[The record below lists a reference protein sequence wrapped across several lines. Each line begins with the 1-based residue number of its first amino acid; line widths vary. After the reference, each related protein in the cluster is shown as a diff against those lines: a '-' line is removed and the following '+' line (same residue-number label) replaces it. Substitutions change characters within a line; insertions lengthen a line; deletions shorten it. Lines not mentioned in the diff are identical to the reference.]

1 MSAARAIAPPGGTTP
16 RYVDTHCHLDDAAFS
31 ADLGEVLDQSRSV
44 GVCSWINVG
53 YTPERWTSTTRLG
66 TEVPGIA
73 VMLGLHPAE
82 VDRWTDDLE
91 ENLIALL
98 GSSGARAVGETG
110 IDLFRG
116 ETNLDQQRVAFT
128 RQLAI
133 AVELRLPAVI
143 HMRAAE
149 KEVLTILRS
158 VKALPRLL
166 FHSFDGGPELT
177 AFVNETGAYV
187 GVGGLATRPGA
198 EGLRSQL
205 ARISP
210 DRIVLET
217 DAPYLVP
224 AKAPGRRNAPDNL
237 PFIAA
242 ALADLLGM
250 DVNTIAAL
258 TTANAEG
265 FFGELESA

>member
-1 MSAARAIAPPGGTTP
+1 MSAARAITLPGGTSA

-31 ADLGEVLDQSRSV
+31 SDLGGVLDHSRSV

-53 YTPERWTSTTRLG
+53 YTPERWTSSIGLG
-66 TEVPGIA
+66 TEVRGIS

-91 ENLIALL
+91 DDLIALL
-98 GSSGARAVGETG
+98 ESSGARAVGETG

-116 ETNLDQQRVAFT
+116 ETNLDRQQGAFT

-133 AVELRLPAVI
+133 AVELGLPAVI

-149 KEVLTILRS
+149 KEVLTILS
-158 VKALPRLL
+158 SATVLPRLL

-187 GVGGLATRPGA
+187 GVGGLATRPTA
-198 EGLRSQL
+198 HRLRSQL
-205 ARISP
+205 ARISL

-224 AKAPGRRNAPDNL
+224 AKAPGRRNAPGNL
-237 PFIAA
+237 PLIAA
-242 ALADLLGM
+242 ALADLLGT

-258 TTANAEG
+258 TTANAG
-265 FFGELESA
+265 RLFGELESA